1 MNIVAA
7 FGVPRSTAIG
17 WLCRDH
23 RPAVSGDVLDMDHV
37 RLQAEVLK
45 LQQRVRRLGA
55 IIRLLLALVRAV
67 GWHLDRTRV
76 PEGPARAKMLR
87 AIERAQPALS
97 LKSTLRLLHLS
108 PSRYHQWRQAERI
121 CGIDDEAICPRF
133 TPTRLTAEEL
143 ITIKTMVE
151 SPEYR
156 HVSTGRLAILAQRI
170 GRVFAAPATWYKLV
184 RERGWRRPRTR
195 VHPRRPKEGVRA
207 CEPDELWHIDT
218 TVIKLIDGTKVYL
231 HAVIDNFS
239 RRILAWRVAERLE
252 VASTVAILREAAR
265 RAVSADNIPTLVA
278 DAGVENVNTDVD
290 GLIECGLLSRV
301 LALKDVMFSNS
312 MIEAWW
318 RTLKYQWLFL
328 NVLHSAATVRR
339 LVAFY
344 VEAHNTEIP
353 HSAFRGQTPDEIYYG
368 RGQAI
373 PEQLEV
379 AKALARAARLKANR
393 ELSCMICE
401 PRERT
406 ITERPAAA

>member
-1 MNIVAA
+1 MSAN
-7 FGVPRSTAIG
+7 
-17 WLCRDH
+17 
-23 RPAVSGDVLDMDHV
+23 
-37 RLQAEVLK
+37 
-45 LQQRVRRLGA
+45 QQ
-55 IIRLLLALVRAV
+55 
-67 GWHLDRTRV
+67 
-76 PEGPARAKMLR
+76 
-87 AIERAQPALS
+87 
-97 LKSTLRLLHLS
+97 
-108 PSRYHQWRQAERI
+108 
-121 CGIDDEAICPRF
+121 
-133 TPTRLTAEEL
+133 
-143 ITIKTMVE
+143 
-151 SPEYR
+151 
-156 HVSTGRLAILAQRI
+156 
-170 GRVFAAPATWYKLV
+170 
-184 RERGWRRPRTR
+184 
-195 VHPRRPKEGVRA
+195 VRA
-207 CEPDELWHIDT
+207 CQSDELWHIDT
-218 TVIKLIDGTKVYL
+218 TVIQLIDGTKVYL
-231 HAVIDNFS
+231 HAITDNFS
-239 RRILAWRVAERLE
+239 RRSLAWRVAERLE

-328 NVLHSAATVRR
+328 NVLDSAATVRR

-393 ELSCMICE
+393 ELSCVICE

-406 ITERPAAA
+406 ITERPAAAQA